1 MIPREGVETI
11 SSKDTDVA
19 DELTGTAQLT
29 TSSLAS
35 TFRTY
40 FVLTKPNVWW
50 LLVFTG
56 IGGYFAGS
64 QGSLDPITLAITAAS
79 LTAGCAGAEAVSNY
93 IERDIDSIMARTRR
107 RPIPSGRISPPERAL
122 HLGLALTSV
131 GIVTSALINFYAL
144 AFMVF
149 GVLDYVVVYVMLTKR
164 RTPLNVILGSFAGGS
179 PVLIGYTAATGFP
192 DVYGWLLAA
201 LIVLWIPSHVWSLA
215 MKYKEDYRRAGVPM
229 LPVVLDERKAIRCIV
244 STVVLLVAFS
254 LALPPFSHTLGPLY
268 MASASLMGG
277 LLLLLSLKTAID
289 PSFENFW
296 RLFKFSSP
304 YLAVLFAVII
314 VESFV

>member
-1 MIPREGVETI
+1 M
-11 SSKDTDVA
+11 
-19 DELTGTAQLT
+19 TGTAQLT
-29 TSSLAS
+29 TGSLAS

-64 QGSLDPITLAITAAS
+64 RGSVDPTTLAITAAS
-79 LTAGCAGAEAVSNY
+79 LTAGCAGSETVSNY
-93 IERDIDSIMARTRR
+93 IERDIDSVMTRTRR
-107 RPIPSGRISPPERAL
+107 RPIPSGRINPPEKAL
-122 HLGLALTSV
+122 YLGLALTSA

-164 RTPLNVILGSFAGGS
+164 RTPLNVILGSFAGGA
-179 PVLIGYTAATGFP
+179 PALIGYTAATGFP

-215 MKYKEDYRRAGVPM
+215 MKYREDYRRAGVPM
-229 LPVVLDERKAIRCIV
+229 LPVVIEERKAIRCIV
-244 STVVLLVAFS
+244 STVVLLVVFS
-254 LALPPFSHTLGPLY
+254 LALPLFSPSLGLLY
-268 MASASLMGG
+268 IATASLAGG
-277 LLLLLSLKTAID
+277 LLLLFSLRTALR
-289 PSFENFW
+289 PNFENFW

-314 VESFV
+314 VEGFV

>member
-1 MIPREGVETI
+1 
-11 SSKDTDVA
+11 
-19 DELTGTAQLT
+19 LTGTAQLT
-29 TSSLAS
+29 ASSITSAL
-35 TFRTY
+35 RTY

-64 QGSLDPITLAITAAS
+64 QGSLDPMTLAITALS

-93 IERDIDSIMARTRR
+93 MERDIDSIMSRTRR
-107 RPIPSGRISPPERAL
+107 RPIPSGKISPPERAL
-122 HLGLALTSV
+122 YLGLALTSV
-131 GIVTSALINFYAL
+131 GIATSALINFYAL
-144 AFMVF
+144 IFMVF

-215 MKYKEDYRRAGVPM
+215 MKYKEDYRRAGVP
-229 LPVVLDERKAIRCIV
+229 
-244 STVVLLVAFS
+244 VVLLVAFS

-277 LLLLLSLKTAID
+277 LLLLLSLKTALD

-304 YLAVLFAVII
+304 YLTVLFIVII
-314 VESFV
+314 AESFV

>member
-1 MIPREGVETI
+1 M
-11 SSKDTDVA
+11 
-19 DELTGTAQLT
+19 
-29 TSSLAS
+29 
-35 TFRTY
+35 
-40 FVLTKPNVWW
+40 
-50 LLVFTG
+50 
-56 IGGYFAGS
+56 
-64 QGSLDPITLAITAAS
+64 TLAITALS
-79 LTAGCAGAEAVSNY
+79 LVAGCAGAEAVSNY
-93 IERDIDSIMARTRR
+93 MERDIDSIMSRTRR
-107 RPIPSGRISPPERAL
+107 RPIPSGKISPPERAL
-122 HLGLALTSV
+122 YLGLALTSV
-131 GIVTSALINFYAL
+131 GIATSALINFYAL
-144 AFMVF
+144 IFMVF

-164 RTPLNVILGSFAGGS
+164 RTPLNVVLGSFAGGS

-229 LPVVLDERKAIRCIV
+229 LPVVLEERKAIRCIV

-277 LLLLLSLKTAID
+277 LLLLLSLKTALD

-304 YLAVLFAVII
+304 YLTVLFIVII
-314 VESFV
+314 AESFV

>member
-1 MIPREGVETI
+1 
-11 SSKDTDVA
+11 
-19 DELTGTAQLT
+19 LTGTAQLT
-29 TSSLAS
+29 SGSLAS

-56 IGGYFAGS
+56 IGGYFAGYR
-64 QGSLDPITLAITAAS
+64 GSIDPSTLALTAAS
-79 LTAGCAGAEAVSNY
+79 LTAGCAGAETVSNY
-93 IERDIDSIMARTRR
+93 IERDIDSVMTRTRR
-107 RPIPSGRISPPERAL
+107 RPIPSGRINPPEKAL
-122 HLGLALTSV
+122 YLGLALTSA

-164 RTPLNVILGSFAGGS
+164 RTPLNVILGSFAGGA
-179 PVLIGYTAATGFP
+179 PALIGYTAATGFP

-215 MKYKEDYRRAGVPM
+215 MKYREDYRRAGVPM
-229 LPVVLDERKAIRCIV
+229 LPVVIEERKAIRCIV
-244 STVVLLVAFS
+244 STVVLLVVFS
-254 LALPPFSHTLGPLY
+254 LALPLFSPSLGLLY
-268 MASASLMGG
+268 IATASLAGG
-277 LLLLLSLKTAID
+277 LLLLFSLRTALR
-289 PSFENFW
+289 PNFENFW

-314 VESFV
+314 VEGFV